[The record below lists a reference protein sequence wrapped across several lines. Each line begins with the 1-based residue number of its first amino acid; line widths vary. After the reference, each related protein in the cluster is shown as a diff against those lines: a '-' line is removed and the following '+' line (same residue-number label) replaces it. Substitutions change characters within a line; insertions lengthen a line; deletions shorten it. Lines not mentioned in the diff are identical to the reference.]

1 MNLMHDILMSSQPY
15 QSQLLGYRRKLHP
28 EESGQLPECFV
39 DLESEDL
46 LVVGAPQFEGSSYE
60 NGIKVVSGRL
70 CASCITVVCT
80 SLSGQSTLVPRP
92 CPAFCH
98 FYRIASDGKLG
109 VAWERG

>member
-1 MNLMHDILMSSQPY
+1 MGGERKEKERREEGRRGGRDNGSSGFNLMMFLSSQPY

-46 LVVGAPQFEGSSYE
+46 LVVVGAPQFEGSNYE

-70 CASCITVVCT
+70 YTSCITC
-80 SLSGQSTLVPRP
+80 
-92 CPAFCH
+92 A
-98 FYRIASDGKLG
+98 Y
-109 VAWERG
+109 E

>member
-1 MNLMHDILMSSQPY
+1 MSSQPY

-46 LVVGAPQFEGSSYE
+46 LVVGTPQFEGSNYE

-70 CASCITVVCT
+70 CASCITVVCIFEW
-80 SLSGQSTLVPRP
+80 SQDVL
-92 CPAFCH
+92 
-98 FYRIASDGKLG
+98 
-109 VAWERG
+109 

>member
-1 MNLMHDILMSSQPY
+1 MIFLCSQPY
-15 QSQLLGYRRKLHP
+15 QSHLLGYRRKLHS

-80 SLSGQSTLVPRP
+80 SLSGHKMLDKG
-92 CPAFCH
+92 A
-98 FYRIASDGKLG
+98 K
-109 VAWERG
+109 